1 MISLPPRQNST
12 RNMSER
18 AFRLAIYINGF
29 VLGFILMGFE
39 MLSSRYLNPWFGSGI
54 YTWAAIISVTL
65 FALMVGY
72 FLGGRL
78 VDRFPT
84 ARLLGALVL
93 LSAVFMAAIAIPIE
107 TGDDQIESVSDLLL
121 NWVLDNASSDQ
132 KGVTETVAAFLLI
145 FVPIT
150 LIACYSPFAVRLL
163 LVSTESSGRQT
174 GSVYGINTF
183 GNILGTWFTS
193 IYIVPLIGTRDITL
207 MFAAAT
213 VVCAL
218 SLIFLPK
225 PMASK

>member
-1 MISLPPRQNST
+1 MT
-12 RNMSER
+12 ERN
-18 AFRLAIYINGF
+18 FRFAIYVIGF
-29 VLGFILMGFE
+29 VLGFVLMGFE

-65 FALMVGY
+65 FALMAGY

-78 VDRFPT
+78 VDRVPS

-93 LSAVFMAAIAIPIE
+93 LSAVFMAAIALPFPSE
-107 TGDDQIESVSDLLL
+107 DDQIVSTADAMLL
-121 NWVLDNASSDQ
+121 WVINTFDVGPN
-132 KGVTETVAAFLLI
+132 GVTIAAFILI
-145 FVPIT
+145 FAPIT

-193 IYIVPLIGTRDITL
+193 FYLVPWIGTLAITITFAVITL
-207 MFAAAT
+207 L
-213 VVCAL
+213 CGIAL
-218 SLIFLPK
+218 LVLPK
-225 PMASK
+225 PVSPK

>member
-1 MISLPPRQNST
+1 
-12 RNMSER
+12 MSER
-18 AFRLAIYINGF
+18 AFRLAIYVIGF
-29 VLGFILMGFE
+29 VLGFVLMGFE

-65 FALMVGY
+65 FALMAGY

-84 ARLLGALVL
+84 ARLLGALVI
-93 LSAVFMAAIAIPIE
+93 LSAICMAAIALPFPSE
-107 TGDDQIESVSDLLL
+107 DDQIVSTADAMLL
-121 NWVLDNASSDQ
+121 WVIDTFDVGPN
-132 KGVTETVAAFLLI
+132 GVTIAAFLLI
-145 FVPIT
+145 FAPIT

-193 IYIVPLIGTRDITL
+193 FYLVPWMGSLAITITFAVVTFLSGVALIL
-207 MFAAAT
+207 
-213 VVCAL
+213 
-218 SLIFLPK
+218 LPK
-225 PMASK
+225 PEPGR